1 MADKNN
7 IIVGS
12 ASLSI
17 DGVDVGYTQGGITM
31 RKSNEFV
38 DIDADQLAG
47 VARKVNTFE
56 RMFLSTT
63 MLEVTRANMQKMFNE
78 PTSSLTGSQLSFGSG
93 SPTTTEYVLTV
104 TGKAPGSSTTA
115 VRTYTFYRAI
125 PVDEVEHMI
134 GSRDTPGVIPVGFE
148 LLKDDTHGNTF
159 GWFYDHEP

>member
-1 MADKNN
+1 MADTDN

-17 DGVDVGYTQGGITM
+17 DGVDVGYTQGGVTL

-38 DIDADQLAG
+38 DIDADQLGG

-63 MLEVTRANMQKMFNE
+63 LLEVTRENMQKIMNE
-78 PTSSLTGSQLSFGSG
+78 PSAHLTGSQLNFGSA
-93 SPTTTEYVLTV
+93 SPTTTEYELTV
-104 TGKAPGSSTTA
+104 TGEAPGTSTT
-115 VRTYTFYRAI
+115 RTYTFYRAI

-134 GSRDTPGVIPVGFE
+134 GSRDTASVLPVGFE
-148 LLKDDTHGNTF
+148 LLKDDEHDDQF
-159 GWFYDHEP
+159 GWYYDA